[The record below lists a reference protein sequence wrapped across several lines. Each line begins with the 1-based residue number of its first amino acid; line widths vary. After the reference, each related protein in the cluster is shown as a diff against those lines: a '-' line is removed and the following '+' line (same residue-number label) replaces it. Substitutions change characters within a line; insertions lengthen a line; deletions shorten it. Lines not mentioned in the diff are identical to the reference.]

1 MPSLRRLGPLA
12 SVAAAACSLSLPFAM
27 LAGCGPSIPSSIKI
41 GVAQP
46 ISGPSADRGQDLVN
60 GVNLAVKE
68 INAAGF
74 KVAGKPVTIEVVVVD
89 DKAEISTAKQVAQQL
104 VDQKVA
110 AVIGHLSSETT
121 EATIPIY
128 KQAKIP
134 QLFTSSAVEL
144 SKLGEGNTFRL
155 VANDALQAQAVAGY
169 LGTTLKAAK
178 VAMIYEDTSYGAPLA
193 KDVAASLAK
202 QGKTLTANVATDA
215 KRSDFSEFIGQLKA
229 APPDALVTVLRD
241 HQLLPLFEALQAA
254 QLTNIPLLAT
264 SVAKTR
270 KMVTAPVDIK
280 SFYLTSS
287 ALTPREFVAG
297 PAFATKFRA
306 AYNSDPVWAAHY
318 AYDAVHVLAD
328 AMRSADSVDPQ
339 AIRERLHKID
349 ANAPVTSNMRFNAE
363 GEQSYATVT
372 VYKRRNG
379 EWEPQMRSDKW

>member
-1 MPSLRRLGPLA
+1 MPSLRYRPLA
-12 SVAAAACSLSLPFAM
+12 VLAAAALSLP
-27 LAGCGPSIPSSIKI
+27 LALLTGCGPSIPASIKI

-46 ISGPSADRGQDLVN
+46 LSGPSADRGQDLVY

-68 INAAGF
+68 INATGF

-89 DKAEISTAKQVAQQL
+89 DKAEINTAKQVAQQL
-104 VDQKVA
+104 VDQKVT

-144 SKLGEGNTFRL
+144 SNLGDGNTFRL

-169 LGTTLKAAK
+169 VGSTLKAAK

-193 KDVAASLAK
+193 KDVAASLTK
-202 QGKTLTANVATDA
+202 QGKTLTVNMPTDT
-215 KRSDFSEFIGQLKA
+215 KKIDFAEFVGKLKA

-254 QLTNIPLLAT
+254 QLTNIPLVAT

-287 ALTPREFVAG
+287 ALTPREFTAG
-297 PAFATKFRA
+297 PSFTTKFRA

-318 AYDAVHVLAD
+318 AYDAVYVLAD
-328 AMRSADSVDPQ
+328 AMRSADSVSPE

-349 ANAPVTSNMRFNAE
+349 ANAPVTSNMRFNAL